1 MFAMSTS
8 LPYEL
13 FLFKNQIEV
22 SILRHTMDD
31 VIKALQR
38 HNKKDKTKLWTLQ
51 TGLNMYYCPLLHG
64 IYNFTCMT

>member
-38 HNKKDKTKLWTLQ
+38 HNKKDKTKL
-51 TGLNMYYCPLLHG
+51 
-64 IYNFTCMT
+64 